1 MALPGRAL
9 VISVTVVVLVI
20 AATGS
25 MVKIRNDAKK
35 ADSANASSSSTS
47 TAAAGTALGDDN
59 AFGGDGP
66 RPVYGAMVVK
76 DTLVISVNATG
87 QAAAFRQIP
96 LSVEVAGRIASLP
109 WRENDAVAQGAVL
122 LALDTTEFAFNLAS
136 ANTRLKQAQA
146 NYRAEILT
154 DYRITDP
161 ALRAS
166 RDTAARMKSGLAEA
180 EIQLQRAQM
189 DYERVRLKAPFTGR
203 VANIKAV
210 AGQRVGPGA
219 EVMTI
224 IDIDPIKVEV
234 QVLESQVGFLARG
247 RKAQITFAAFPEE
260 EFSGQIETVN
270 PMVDQ
275 ATRMARVTVTIPNP
289 RGRILPGMYARV
301 KLDATRLSDRILV
314 PRTAILQ
321 RGRDLVMV
329 YRPEGDHGVAEWRY
343 VTVGQGN
350 DDVVEILD
358 NPDTKMLAPGEIV
371 LVNGHYTIA
380 HDAPVKLVNK
390 PEAGAIPK
398 Q

>member
-9 VISVTVVVLVI
+9 VISITVVVLVI

-35 ADSANASSSSTS
+35 ADSANAKAASSATP
-47 TAAAGTALGDDN
+47 TAALGNDD
-59 AFGGDGP
+59 AFGGSGP
-66 RPVYGAMVVK
+66 QPVYGALVVK

-87 QAAAFRQIP
+87 QAAAWQQIP
-96 LSVEVAGRIASLP
+96 LSVEVAGRIARLP
-109 WRENDAVAQGAVL
+109 YRENDPVTAGSVL
-122 LALDTTEFAFNLAS
+122 LSLDTTEFAFNLAS

-189 DYERVRLKAPFTGR
+189 DYERVRLRAPFTGR

-210 AGQRVGPGA
+210 PGQRVAPGA
-219 EVMTI
+219 EVLTI

-234 QVLESQVGFLARG
+234 QVLESQIGFLARG
-247 RKAQITFAAFPEE
+247 RKAQITFAAFPDEV
-260 EFSGQIETVN
+260 FNGQIETTN
-270 PMVDQ
+270 PIVDQ
-275 ATRMARVTVTIPNP
+275 TTRMARVTVTIPNP

-301 KLDATRLSDRILV
+301 KLDATRLADRILV

-343 VTVGQGN
+343 VTIGQGN
-350 DDVVEILD
+350 DDFVEIVD
-358 NPDTKMLAPGEIV
+358 NPDTKMVAPGEIV
-371 LVNGHYTIA
+371 LTNGHYTIA

-390 PEAGAIPK
+390 PDGGGSK
-398 Q
+398 

>member
-1 MALPGRAL
+1 
-9 VISVTVVVLVI
+9 
-20 AATGS
+20 

-35 ADSANASSSSTS
+35 ADSASAKAGSSSTP
-47 TAAAGTALGDDN
+47 TTALGNDD
-59 AFGGDGP
+59 AFGGSGP
-66 RPVYGAMVVK
+66 QPVYGAIVVK

-87 QAAAFRQIP
+87 QAAAWQQIP
-96 LSVEVAGRIASLP
+96 LSVEVAGRIARLP
-109 WRENDAVAQGAVL
+109 YQENDPVAAGSVL
-122 LALDTTEFAFNLAS
+122 LSLDTTEFAFNLAS
-136 ANTRLKQAQA
+136 ASTRLKQAQA

-189 DYERVRLKAPFTGR
+189 DYERVRLRAPFTGR

-210 AGQRVGPGA
+210 PGQRVAPGA

-234 QVLESQVGFLARG
+234 QVLESQIGFLARG
-247 RKAQITFAAFPEE
+247 RKAQITFAAFPDEV
-260 EFSGQIETVN
+260 FNGQIETTN

-275 ATRMARVTVTIPNP
+275 TTRMARVTVTIPNP

-301 KLDATRLSDRILV
+301 KLDATRLADRILV

-343 VTVGQGN
+343 VTIGQGN
-350 DDVVEILD
+350 DDFVEILE
-358 NPDTKMLAPGEIV
+358 NPDTKMVAPGEIV
-371 LVNGHYTIA
+371 LTNGHYTIA

-390 PEAGAIPK
+390 PDGGGSK
-398 Q
+398 

>member
-9 VISVTVVVLVI
+9 AISITVIVLII

-25 MVKIRNDAKK
+25 MVKIRNDSKK
-35 ADSANASSSSTS
+35 EDSAK
-47 TAAAGTALGDDN
+47 AAATSGTPSPAAVGNDD
-59 AFGGDGP
+59 AFGGSGP
-66 RPVYGAMVVK
+66 QPVYGAMVVK

-87 QAAAFRQIP
+87 QAAAWQQIP
-96 LSVEVAGRIASLP
+96 LSVEVAGRIARLP
-109 WRENDAVAQGAVL
+109 LQENDAVAAGSVL

-166 RDTAARMKSGLAEA
+166 RDTAARMKSGLADA

-189 DYERVRLKAPFTGR
+189 DYERVRLKAPFSGR
-203 VANIKAV
+203 VANIKV
-210 AGQRVGPGA
+210 VPGQRVAPGA

-234 QVLESQVGFLARG
+234 QVLESQIGFLARG
-247 RKAQITFAAFPEE
+247 RKAQITFAAFPDEV
-260 EFSGQIETVN
+260 FNGQIETTN

-275 ATRMARVTVTIPNP
+275 TTRMARVTVTIPNP

-301 KLDATRLSDRILV
+301 KLDATRLADRILV

-343 VTVGQGN
+343 VTIGQGN
-350 DDVVEILD
+350 DDLVEILD
-358 NPDTKMLAPGEIV
+358 NPDTKMVAPGEIV
-371 LVNGHYTIA
+371 LTNGHYTIA

-390 PEAGAIPK
+390 PDGGVK
-398 Q
+398 

>member
-9 VISVTVVVLVI
+9 AISITVIILI
-20 AATGS
+20 IGATGS
-25 MVKIRNDAKK
+25 MVKIRNDSKK
-35 ADSANASSSSTS
+35 EDSANAK
-47 TAAAGTALGDDN
+47 AAASATPGAAALGNDD
-59 AFGGDGP
+59 AFGGSGP
-66 RPVYGAMVVK
+66 QPVYGAVVVK

-87 QAAAFRQIP
+87 QAAAWQQIP
-96 LSVEVAGRIASLP
+96 LSVELAGRIAQLP
-109 WRENDAVAQGAVL
+109 LKENDPVSAGSVL
-122 LALDTTEFAFNLAS
+122 LTLDTTEFAFNLAS

-146 NYRAEILT
+146 NYKAEILT

-166 RDTAARMKSGLAEA
+166 RDTAARMKSGLADA
-180 EIQLQRAQM
+180 EIQLQRAEM
-189 DYERVRLKAPFTGR
+189 DFQRVRLRAPFSGR

-210 AGQRVGPGA
+210 PGQRVSPGA

-234 QVLESQVGFLARG
+234 QVLESQIGFLARG
-247 RKAQITFAAFPEE
+247 RKAQITFAAFPDEV
-260 EFSGQIETVN
+260 FNGRIETTN

-275 ATRMARVTVTIPNP
+275 TTRMARVTVTIPNP

-301 KLDATRLSDRILV
+301 KLDATRLADRILV

-350 DDVVEILD
+350 DDFVEIVE
-358 NPDTKMLAPGEIV
+358 NPDTKMVAPGEIV
-371 LVNGHYTIA
+371 LTNGHYTIA

-390 PEAGAIPK
+390 PDGGTK
-398 Q
+398 

>member
-9 VISVTVVVLVI
+9 VISITVVVLVI

-35 ADSANASSSSTS
+35 ADSANASSSSTNA
-47 TAAAGTALGDDN
+47 AAAGTALGDDN

-87 QAAAFRQIP
+87 QAAAWRQIP
-96 LSVEVAGRIASLP
+96 LSVEVAGRIVNLP
-109 WRENDAVAQGAVL
+109 YRENDAVAQGAVL
-122 LALDTTEFAFNLAS
+122 VALDTTEFAFNLAS

-166 RDTAARMKSGLAEA
+166 RDTAARMKSGLADA

-189 DYERVRLKAPFTGR
+189 DYERVRLRAPFSGR
-203 VANIKAV
+203 VANVKAV

-234 QVLESQVGFLARG
+234 QVLESQIGFLARG

-260 EFSGQIETVN
+260 VFSGQIETVN

-301 KLDATRLSDRILV
+301 KLDATRLAGRILV

-390 PEAGAIPK
+390 PEAGTIPK

>member
-9 VISVTVVVLVI
+9 AISITVIVLII

-25 MVKIRNDAKK
+25 MVKIRNDTKK
-35 ADSANASSSSTS
+35 DDSAKAAASSGTPSP
-47 TAAAGTALGDDN
+47 TAVGNDD
-59 AFGGDGP
+59 AFGGSGP
-66 RPVYGAMVVK
+66 QPVYGAMVVK

-87 QAAAFRQIP
+87 QAAAWQQIP
-96 LSVEVAGRIASLP
+96 LSVEVAGRIARLP
-109 WRENDAVAQGAVL
+109 LQENDAVAAGAVL
-122 LALDTTEFAFNLAS
+122 LGLDTTEFAFNLAS

-166 RDTAARMKSGLAEA
+166 RDTAARMKSGLADA

-189 DYERVRLKAPFTGR
+189 DYERVRLKAPFSGR
-203 VANIKAV
+203 VANIKV
-210 AGQRVGPGA
+210 VPGQRVAPGA
-219 EVMTI
+219 EVMTL

-234 QVLESQVGFLARG
+234 QVLESQIGFLARG

-260 EFSGQIETVN
+260 VFNGRIETLN

-275 ATRMARVTVTIPNP
+275 TTRMARVTVTIPNP

-301 KLDATRLSDRILV
+301 KLDATRLADRILV

-350 DDVVEILD
+350 DDFVEILE
-358 NPDTKMLAPGEIV
+358 NPDTKMVAPGEIV
-371 LVNGHYTIA
+371 LTNGHYTIA

-390 PEAGAIPK
+390 PDGGTK
-398 Q
+398 

>member
-9 VISVTVVVLVI
+9 VISITVVVLLI

-25 MVKIRNDAKK
+25 MVKIRNDSKK
-35 ADSANASSSSTS
+35 ADSAAAKAASGATP
-47 TAAAGTALGDDN
+47 TAALGGDD
-59 AFGGDGP
+59 AFGGSGP
-66 RPVYGAMVVK
+66 QPVYGAMVVK

-87 QAAAFRQIP
+87 QAAAWQQIP
-96 LSVEVAGRIASLP
+96 LSVEVAGRIAKLP
-109 WRENDAVAQGAVL
+109 YQENDPVAAGSVL
-122 LALDTTEFAFNLAS
+122 LSLDTTEFAFNLAS

-180 EIQLQRAQM
+180 EIQLQKATM
-189 DYERVRLKAPFTGR
+189 DYERVRLRAPFTGR

-210 AGQRVGPGA
+210 PGQRVSPGS

-234 QVLESQVGFLARG
+234 QVLESQIGFLARG
-247 RKAQITFAAFPEE
+247 RKAQITFAAFPDEV
-260 EFSGQIETVN
+260 FNGQIETTN

-275 ATRMARVTVTIPNP
+275 TTRMARVTVTIPNP

-301 KLDATRLSDRILV
+301 KLDATRLADRILV

-343 VTVGQGN
+343 VTIGQGN
-350 DDVVEILD
+350 DDLVEIIE
-358 NPDTKMLAPGEIV
+358 NPDTKMVAPGEIV
-371 LVNGHYTIA
+371 LTNGHYTIA

-390 PEAGAIPK
+390 PDSGGSK
-398 Q
+398 

>member
-9 VISVTVVVLVI
+9 AISITVIILI
-20 AATGS
+20 IGATGS
-25 MVKIRNDAKK
+25 MVKIRNDSKK
-35 ADSANASSSSTS
+35 EDSANAK
-47 TAAAGTALGDDN
+47 AAASATPGAAALGNDD
-59 AFGGDGP
+59 AFGGSGP
-66 RPVYGAMVVK
+66 QPVYGAVVVK

-87 QAAAFRQIP
+87 QAAAWQQIP
-96 LSVEVAGRIASLP
+96 LSVELAGRIAQLP
-109 WRENDAVAQGAVL
+109 LKENDPVSAGSVL
-122 LALDTTEFAFNLAS
+122 LTLDTTEFAFNLAS

-146 NYRAEILT
+146 NYKAEILT

-166 RDTAARMKSGLAEA
+166 RDTAARMKSGLADA
-180 EIQLQRAQM
+180 EIQLQRAEM
-189 DYERVRLKAPFTGR
+189 DFQRVRLRAPFSGR

-210 AGQRVGPGA
+210 PGQRVSPGA

-234 QVLESQVGFLARG
+234 QVLESQIGFLARG
-247 RKAQITFAAFPEE
+247 RKAQITFAAFPDEV
-260 EFSGQIETVN
+260 FNGRIETTN

-275 ATRMARVTVTIPNP
+275 TTRMARVTVTIPNP
-289 RGRILPGMYARV
+289 RGR
-301 KLDATRLSDRILV
+301 
-314 PRTAILQ
+314 ILQ

-350 DDVVEILD
+350 DDFVEIVE
-358 NPDTKMLAPGEIV
+358 NPDTKMVAPGEIV
-371 LVNGHYTIA
+371 LTNGHYTIA

-390 PEAGAIPK
+390 PDGGTK
-398 Q
+398 

>member
-9 VISVTVVVLVI
+9 AISVTVIVLII

-25 MVKIRNDAKK
+25 MVKIRNDTKK
-35 ADSANASSSSTS
+35 DDSAKAAASSGTPS
-47 TAAAGTALGDDN
+47 AAAVGNDD
-59 AFGGDGP
+59 AFGGSGP
-66 RPVYGAMVVK
+66 QPVYGAMVVK

-87 QAAAFRQIP
+87 QAAAWQQIP
-96 LSVEVAGRIASLP
+96 LSVEVAGRIARLP
-109 WRENDAVAQGAVL
+109 LQENDAVAAGSVL
-122 LALDTTEFAFNLAS
+122 LALDTAEFAFNLAS
-136 ANTRLKQAQA
+136 ASTRLKQAQA

-166 RDTAARMKSGLAEA
+166 RDTAARMKSGLADA

-189 DYERVRLKAPFTGR
+189 DYERVRLKAPFSGR
-203 VANIKAV
+203 VANIKV
-210 AGQRVGPGA
+210 VPGQRVAPGA
-219 EVMTI
+219 EVMTL

-234 QVLESQVGFLARG
+234 QVLESQIGFLARG

-260 EFSGQIETVN
+260 VFNGRIETLN

-301 KLDATRLSDRILV
+301 KLDATRLADRILV

-350 DDVVEILD
+350 DDFVEILE
-358 NPDTKMLAPGEIV
+358 NPDTKMVAPGEIV
-371 LVNGHYTIA
+371 LTNGHYTIA

-390 PEAGAIPK
+390 PDGGTK
-398 Q
+398 

>member
-9 VISVTVVVLVI
+9 VISITVVVLVI

-25 MVKIRNDAKK
+25 VVKMRNDAKK

-47 TAAAGTALGDDN
+47 TAAGTALGDDN

-66 RPVYGAMVVK
+66 RPVYGAVVVK

-109 WRENDAVAQGAVL
+109 YRENDPVAAGAVL

-180 EIQLQRAQM
+180 EIQLQRAKM
-189 DYERVRLKAPFTGR
+189 DYERVRLRAPFSGR

-260 EFSGQIETVN
+260 VFNGEIETIN
-270 PMVDQ
+270 PIVDQ
-275 ATRMARVTVTIPNP
+275 ATRMARVTVTIPNA

-301 KLDATRLSDRILV
+301 KLDATRLADRILV

-343 VTVGQGN
+343 VTIGQGN

-358 NPDTKMLAPGEIV
+358 NPDTKMVAPGEIV
-371 LVNGHYTIA
+371 LTNGHYTIA

-390 PEAGAIPK
+390 PEAGTIPR

>member
-9 VISVTVVVLVI
+9 FISITVVVLLLG
-20 AATGS
+20 ATGA

-35 ADSANASSSSTS
+35 ADSADASAKSATP
-47 TAAAGTALGDDN
+47 TAGALGNDD
-59 AFGGDGP
+59 AFGGSGP
-66 RPVYGAMVVK
+66 QPVYGAVVVK

-87 QAAAFRQIP
+87 QAAAWQQIP
-96 LSVEVAGRIASLP
+96 LSVEVAGRIARLP
-109 WRENDAVAQGAVL
+109 YRENDPVPAGAVVV
-122 LALDTTEFAFNLAS
+122 ALDTAEFAFNLAS

-166 RDTAARMKSGLAEA
+166 RDTAARMKSGLADA

-189 DYERVRLKAPFTGR
+189 DYERVRLRAPFNGR

-210 AGQRVGPGA
+210 PGQRVAPGV
-219 EVMTI
+219 EVMTL

-234 QVLESQVGFLARG
+234 QVLESQIGLLARG
-247 RKAQITFAAFPEE
+247 RKAQITFAAFPDEV
-260 EFSGQIETVN
+260 FSGEISTTN
-270 PMVDQ
+270 PIVDQ

-301 KLDATRLSDRILV
+301 KLDAIRLADRILV

-321 RGRDLVMV
+321 RDARDLVMV
-329 YRPEGDHGVAEWRY
+329 YKPEGDHGVADWRY
-343 VTVGQGN
+343 VTIGQGN
-350 DDVVEILD
+350 DDLVEILE
-358 NPDTKMLAPGEIV
+358 NPDTKMVAPGEIV
-371 LVNGHYTIA
+371 LTNGHYTIA
-380 HDAPVKLVNK
+380 HDAAVRLVNK
-390 PEAGAIPK
+390 PDGGGSK
-398 Q
+398 